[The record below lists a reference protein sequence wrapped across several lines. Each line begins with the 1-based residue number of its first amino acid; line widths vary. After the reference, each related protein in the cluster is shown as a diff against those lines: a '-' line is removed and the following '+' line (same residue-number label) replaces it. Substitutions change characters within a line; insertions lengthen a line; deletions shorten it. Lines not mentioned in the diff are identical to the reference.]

1 MVVEWREIGLT
12 TLPPMPLQ
20 AVENRRLYRQIADQ
34 IAALIDRGEYKA
46 GQRLPPE
53 RDLARQLGVSRP
65 SVREAL
71 IALEVEGYVEVR
83 VGSGV
88 YVIGPRRDDAVEPL
102 TADEGP
108 FELIKARWLIEA
120 ECAALAAKHA
130 TKAQVR
136 AMEEALD
143 AMEADRDKGV
153 MPLGADRQFH
163 LRIAEGSGNSA
174 LALVVKTLWDQRT
187 GPLFLRL
194 EHHFDTPGLWSVA
207 IREHRD
213 IVAAI
218 ARHDAAAA
226 RSAMRRHMDHAA
238 KRFSTSWDRTKNAK

>member
-1 MVVEWREIGLT
+1 
-12 TLPPMPLQ
+12 MPLQ

-34 IAALIDRGEYKA
+34 IAALIEKGEYAA
-46 GQRLPPE
+46 GGRLPPE

-88 YVIGPRRDDAVEPL
+88 YVHRTRPAARAPALPAE
-102 TADEGP
+102 TGP
-108 FELIKARWLIEA
+108 FELIRARWLIEG
-120 ECAALAAKHA
+120 ECAALAAREA

-136 AMEEALD
+136 AMEEALA
-143 AMEADRDKGV
+143 AMEAERTNGGD
-153 MPLGADRQFH
+153 PLAADRLFH
-163 LRIAEGSGNSA
+163 LRVAEGSGNSA
-174 LALVVKTLWDQRT
+174 LALAVQTLWDQRM

-194 EHHFDTPGLWSVA
+194 EHHFDSPELWGVA

-213 IVAAI
+213 VLAAI
-218 ARHDAAAA
+218 QKRDAAAA
-226 RSAMRRHMDHAA
+226 RAAMRRHMNHAA
-238 KRFSTSWDRTKNAK
+238 KRFSTSWGKKKSR